1 MITTLYYRYLSLKR
15 KREAK
20 KNFNDWGNEP
30 ITSEAGM
37 PPLVY
42 DELTSV
48 VHSEFRIA
56 KE

>member
-1 MITTLYYRYLSLKR
+1 MTIGMNFRYLSLKR

-20 KNFNDWGNEP
+20 KDFNDWGNEP
-30 ITSEAGM
+30 ITTEVGM
-37 PPLVY
+37 PPVVY

-48 VHSEFRIA
+48 VHTEFRIA